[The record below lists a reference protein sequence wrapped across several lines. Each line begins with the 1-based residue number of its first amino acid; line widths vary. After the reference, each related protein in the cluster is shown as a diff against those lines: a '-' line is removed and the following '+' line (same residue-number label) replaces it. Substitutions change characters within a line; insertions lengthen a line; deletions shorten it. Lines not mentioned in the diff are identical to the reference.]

1 MKKEIL
7 ERYEHT
13 TNGEVIIDIS
23 AKRVEDL
30 YSHFDRKS
38 HFLKKDLNQDL
49 VEYMIESAMEIEQ
62 EKFIIRFNLETD
74 ADGEVTS
81 RVSNSV
87 NRFFT
92 YLQVHEHRKM
102 KEMLRKSI
110 ILFVVGVVIVG
121 ISVFMN
127 QSELMQTSI
136 AFAVVAEGLTVA
148 AWVSLW
154 ESLATFLIRWMPYK
168 KKISLYERI
177 ANSKIIFSFN
187 RHQVEI
193 Y

>member
-13 TNGEVIIDIS
+13 PDGEIIIDIS
-23 AKRVEDL
+23 AKRAEDL
-30 YSHFDRKS
+30 YSNFDKKS

-49 VEYMIESAMEIEQ
+49 VEYLIDSATEIEG
-62 EKFIIRFNLETD
+62 EEFIIRFNFE
-74 ADGEVTS
+74 ADVESEVTS

-92 YLQVHEHRKM
+92 YLQEHEHRKM
-102 KEMLRKSI
+102 KDMLRKSI
-110 ILFVVGVVIVG
+110 ILFVVGVIIAG

-127 QSELMQTSI
+127 QSELMEKSI

-168 KKISLYERI
+168 KKILLYEHI
-177 ANSKIIFSFN
+177 ANAKIIFGLSAK
-187 RHQVEI
+187 
-193 Y
+193 